1 MILLLI
7 VISIFG
13 VLTCIT
19 GDFNAAS
26 DGYTI
31 IVFPLEFY
39 STTEGKMDTSF
50 PRTTF
55 NEIKFTIDILIYFAS
70 LFAAVFLFR
79 KKAAELWGKNRS

>member
-26 DGYTI
+26 DGYSI
-31 IVFPLEFY
+31 IGFPLEFY
-39 STTEGKMDTSF
+39 STTEAKMDPSF

-55 NEIKFTIDILIYFAS
+55 NAINFTIHILIYFAS

-79 KKAAELWGKNRS
+79 KTAATL